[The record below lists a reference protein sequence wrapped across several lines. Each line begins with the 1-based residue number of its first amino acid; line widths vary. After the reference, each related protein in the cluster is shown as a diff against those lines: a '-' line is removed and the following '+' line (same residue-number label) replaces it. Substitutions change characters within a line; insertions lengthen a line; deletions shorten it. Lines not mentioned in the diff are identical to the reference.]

1 MLKNLTRYQK
11 GHKENYK
18 VFIESINANTRG
30 IKDIEFI
37 FPLIHGIKLES
48 NKYYSFYN
56 IVEAREYLNNK
67 TLNKNL
73 LEACSKLLKFETDNI
88 EEVLPKKEADKL
100 KSSLTLFVY
109 LTKNNISNLLLFRN
123 YDKKITKIF
132 TNNKKFE
139 IFKKLLEKYFNG
151 ETDRETT
158 LLIESEIYE
167 YSNKEI
173 SLKNIEKK
181 DLKKAEDLLI
191 RYSELGPLE
200 ILNINKTGRRKKIKE
215 FLLGFTEDERE
226 ILKKINKPD
235 NIFISNKI
243 DGKSSLK
250 IIIVSLTGIIIFIIA
265 IVLSINFIFK
275 EDIPEIIKF
284 SNFALPKVDEKIIIA
299 KVEEKKAA
307 EEARRLAEEEA
318 ARLAAEEE
326 ARRQAELNA
335 ARPTQ
340 NYTFVEPTGEG
351 NIDMVNI
358 ASSQI
363 GNIGGEPYWSWY
375 GFDSHVPWCA
385 VFVSWV
391 ANQSGIGTDIIPKFS
406 GVRSGISWFRNKGLY
421 RNKNYTARPGD
432 LIFFDWNAD
441 GLADHVGLVKKV
453 EGGRV
458 ITIEG
463 NTRGLG
469 RSENVCESHNYP
481 QGSKYILGYGTPN
494 Y

>member
-226 ILKKINKPD
+226 GDDVLRELHRKEYNIPVLIFSTTQCYYKDECDFVVDQMTDWNILQ
-235 NIFISNKI
+235 
-243 DGKSSLK
+243 
-250 IIIVSLTGIIIFIIA
+250 
-265 IVLSINFIFK
+265 
-275 EDIPEIIKF
+275 EEEKF
-284 SNFALPKVDEKIIIA
+284 FSFLEKI
-299 KVEEKKAA
+299 EK
-307 EEARRLAEEEA
+307 
-318 ARLAAEEE
+318 
-326 ARRQAELNA
+326 
-335 ARPTQ
+335 
-340 NYTFVEPTGEG
+340 
-351 NIDMVNI
+351 
-358 ASSQI
+358 
-363 GNIGGEPYWSWY
+363 
-375 GFDSHVPWCA
+375 
-385 VFVSWV
+385 
-391 ANQSGIGTDIIPKFS
+391 
-406 GVRSGISWFRNKGLY
+406 
-421 RNKNYTARPGD
+421 
-432 LIFFDWNAD
+432 
-441 GLADHVGLVKKV
+441 
-453 EGGRV
+453 
-458 ITIEG
+458 
-463 NTRGLG
+463 
-469 RSENVCESHNYP
+469 
-481 QGSKYILGYGTPN
+481 
-494 Y
+494 